1 MTGTARRVAARPH
14 SCVDMESKKLKKK
27 KKEKLIKLEGEKTK
41 AWWNKPPYNV
51 ISVSVSE
58 WT

>member
-14 SCVDMESKKLKKK
+14 SCVDMESEKSK
-27 KKEKLIKLEGEKTK
+27 KKEKPIKLEGEKTK

-51 ISVSVSE
+51 ICVSVSE